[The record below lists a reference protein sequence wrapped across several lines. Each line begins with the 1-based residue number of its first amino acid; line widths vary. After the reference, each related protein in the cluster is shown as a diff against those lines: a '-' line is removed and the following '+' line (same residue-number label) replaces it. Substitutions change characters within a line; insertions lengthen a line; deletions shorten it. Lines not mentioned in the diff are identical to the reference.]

1 MKFSDLLSPA
11 ASEPPCGPD
20 LDLAGDND
28 YFNYTIPAESRLPER
43 FIEPDTGKIFDR
55 NSIDLEQE
63 SASIRALLER
73 SRDIRL
79 FVLQGQFCALAGDFA
94 GLVDCMS
101 VIEGLLSQYW
111 NDVHPVAA
119 DGDLTAR
126 KAALDGLADRVK
138 IIAPLTYLPIVKD
151 RSAGAISWRLQQV
164 AARPELARPSEKRM
178 DAALLRSAFSEPLNR
193 PEIEAFY
200 DLATTCLGHLKSI
213 NLQFLIN
220 DAGDFTPAT
229 EGVSGLLGDIV
240 SFIGGFIERGV
251 ANAASNDAGAAAE
264 SSGWTGAPQAGVSAP
279 ESVAA
284 AGGPITAV
292 PVGSQAE
299 AKAALSAV
307 EAYFTQCEPS
317 SPALLLVHQARLL
330 IGAPIVEALAALAP
344 GRVESARLVIDK
356 ASGFALDMPKMRQL
370 SAPVTKGE
378 GEERDGPSAEL
389 VVIRT
394 RRQALGL
401 MLGVERF
408 LADTEPSSPV
418 PLLLARARE
427 FMDKSFA
434 SIIVEMFSQPD
445 PKK

>member
-1 MKFSDLLSPA
+1 MKFLDLLSPA

-55 NSIDLEQE
+55 NTIDLEKE

-94 GLVDCMS
+94 GLVDCVS

-111 NDVHPVAA
+111 NDVHPAAA

-126 KAALDGLADRVK
+126 KAALEGLADRVK

-178 DAALLRSAFSEPLNR
+178 DAALLRSAFAEPMNR

-200 DLATTCLGHLKSI
+200 DLASTCLGHLKSI

-229 EGVSGLLGDIV
+229 EGVCGLLGDIV
-240 SFIGGFIERGV
+240 SFVGGFIQRPGAEP
-251 ANAASNDAGAAAE
+251 ASNDVSAAAE
-264 SSGWTGAPQAGVSAP
+264 SSGSTALQAGVSAP
-279 ESVAA
+279 ASVAA
-284 AGGPITAV
+284 AGAPTTAA

-307 EAYFTQCEPS
+307 ETYFTQCEPS

-344 GRVESARLVIDK
+344 GRVESATLVIDK
-356 ASGFALDMPKMRQL
+356 TSGFVLDMPKMRQL
-370 SAPVTKGE
+370 SEPTAKGE
-378 GEERDGPSAEL
+378 AEGQDCRSAEL
-389 VVIRT
+389 IVIRT
-394 RRQALGL
+394 RREALGL

-427 FMDKSFA
+427 FMEKSFA
-434 SIIVEMFSQPD
+434 AIIVEMFGQPD